1 MAILQDIGKVLNG
14 LLATFN
20 NSKYVTGLLL
30 LITTIGTKYVAVEL
44 TPLQARILRSVIT
57 REVLVFSFL
66 FITTRDFLISLTITL
81 IFAFFSN
88 HLLNEESNMCILPNY
103 YKALKDVLDQNN
115 DDVVSDEELRKAR
128 ETLHKAKKQRELEQQ
143 KLAMLTFQRDL
154 K

>member
-20 NSKYVTGLLL
+20 NSKYVIGLLL
-30 LITTIGTKYVAVEL
+30 LITTIGSKYVAIEL
-44 TPLQARILRSVIT
+44 TPVQARILRSVIT

-128 ETLHKAKKQRELEQQ
+128 ETLHKATKQRELEQQ

>member
-44 TPLQARILRSVIT
+44 TPVQARILRSVIT